1 MDKKVFESEIKK
13 IVEISKEYGA
23 EKIILFGYCLC

>member
-1 MDKKVFESEIKK
+1 MDKKIFETEVKK

-23 EKIILFGYCLC
+23 EKIKPEEIKK